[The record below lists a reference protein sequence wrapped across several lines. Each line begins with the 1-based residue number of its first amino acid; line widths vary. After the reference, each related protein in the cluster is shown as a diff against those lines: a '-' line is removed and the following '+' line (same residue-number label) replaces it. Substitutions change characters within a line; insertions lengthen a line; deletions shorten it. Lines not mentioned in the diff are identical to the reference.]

1 MESRATGGPREAAA
15 GTEEPG
21 RKKERRR
28 RGGLAT
34 GAAASLVAL
43 VVVLAYGA
51 FLDADA
57 TRPGRDWAD
66 IHQVDALHVAE
77 AQAAGAPTA
86 LWSFHL
92 QGGTPLYSVPT
103 KPLSYPPFLLA
114 VRALGPFLGM
124 NVLLVLHAILGGVT
138 MVSLLRR
145 LEVGGTGGLVGGL
158 LFTGA
163 TYPGS
168 LFVAQP
174 FWGYALAWWPLSL
187 AFAIDLLEG
196 RHVRRSAVGLGAV
209 LALQL
214 HAGGALPLYW
224 LGCFLVAFALPYLFT
239 RGGASI
245 GVVARE
251 AAVAGGVFVGLA
263 AVKLLPAL
271 AWLRTTGRAGG
282 LTREEIFSNY
292 ADMAPYDQGHP
303 AWTVLYVMTRVG
315 GKVGIVSLGVG
326 IVLGVLAL
334 ARRGTAGRASRGA
347 VAALA
352 AMTVV
357 ALGVAHDV
365 LVDWLPLYDRMR
377 MPYRFFY
384 PAGFA
389 ALLLAG
395 IGVDRVVRAAG
406 RGRPAVGRAV
416 GGIAALLVL
425 FDVARLPGVRF
436 EEREVASAAER
447 TAMAA
452 PSFDA
457 IDDGAATRFHLPRP
471 NDQALWVARGLDST
485 TGLLGGDGSE
495 NARYAEWL
503 PFRRRNAA
511 RLERTHGRVL
521 DLLATR
527 HVGAYGRFAGAFV
540 RPLRRTIDPGVDALV
555 ACVEDER
562 LRSFPFG
569 GDGVD
574 DAYGIVVRGGEPSV
588 AGAVASAFDTLGPGP
603 VVGARRGARDV
614 YVAAVTSSEKPEI
627 TTRVAPAPGDER
639 AFDLAIGPDG
649 RTWVVGRKESD
660 GGGSD
665 PFLLVDDRPWTASPP
680 PFVSDGDPEE
690 GARHLRR
697 GSGLSVVVE
706 PGRISVERTA
716 RAGNGAVRRCF
727 VTLEPVGGASDP
739 VVRGVGPVGPPL
751 HRLVGPGGVDGGERR
766 TWGRLAITGL
776 WPGVDVALRS
786 TVEGVEFELLP
797 RDGADLA
804 PVRLRVRGGT
814 LRTREQGAVV
824 ETPLGP
830 VELEAL
836 DPASPARLGA
846 RPPSGE
852 AAAELF
858 VEGDVRRSLRFLLR
872 APADAFG
879 GALDDQW
886 KAIVIDGGG
895 AVHLAGSSASYAPR
909 PPLAPGAVG
918 AMPPLDFD
926 VMVAKLD
933 RDGRLLWT
941 AVVGGA
947 AGDFAQGIAVDARGR
962 PVVIGSTRS
971 DDATLPRRG
980 GPAAAYRGVEDVL
993 LFRLTADGRA
1003 IDFLGPLGG
1012 ADGDYGQG
1020 VAIAA
1025 DGTIV
1030 VCGDTKSDERSFP
1043 VRGGLDPTFNGA
1055 ADAFVGRIASDGGS
1069 VLALGYVGGAGIDV
1083 AYALAL
1089 DQEGDVWI
1097 AGVTASDERT
1107 FPCVDPWDGT
1117 FAGGRWDG
1125 FLCEVAADVG
1135 SVRRSGYVGGEGVD
1149 SLRDVAVDADG
1160 RVWAAG
1166 RTTSTGRRALDD
1178 GASRADPTY
1187 EAYRARFDASPQLDP
1202 FVRPTWYERRRARP
1216 RAALVRDPVV
1226 VVGAPEA
1233 RERAVRALLAR
1244 PEHDLRRTVL
1254 IERAADDPDAPG
1266 LDRRAR
1272 AVLPAARVAAR
1283 LRAGRPGPGP
1293 GAPIEP
1299 IEPERLRFGPA
1310 SLSIDL
1316 RGLAAGGAQLLLSD
1330 VLTLHPGWRAS
1341 VDGVEAPLRRAD
1353 GLVTAVPLRPGART
1367 VRFTFRPPLLRL
1379 GAAGTAIT
1387 LLVLLAAGTRSVLR
1401 GGEAA

>member
-1 MESRATGGPREAAA
+1 MESSATAGPRETPPETEGSERTGERRTRSGRTTAAAA
-15 GTEEPG
+15 G
-21 RKKERRR
+21 
-28 RGGLAT
+28 
-34 GAAASLVAL
+34 LVSL

-124 NVLLVLHAILGGVT
+124 NVLLLLHAILGGAT
-138 MVSLLRR
+138 MVILLRR
-145 LEVGGTGGLVGGL
+145 LGVGGTGRVVGGL

-168 LFVAQP
+168 LFMAQP
-174 FWGYALAWWPLSL
+174 FWGYALAWWPLAL
-187 AFAIDLLEG
+187 VCAVDLLE
-196 RHVRRSAVGLGAV
+196 RRRVRRSAVGLGVV

-214 HAGGALPLYW
+214 HAGGVFPLYW
-224 LGCFLVAFALPYLFT
+224 LGCFLVPFALPYLLA
-239 RGGASI
+239 RGGASL
-245 GVVARE
+245 GEAVRG
-251 AAVAGGVFVGLA
+251 AAVAGGVFLGLA

-292 ADMAPYDQGHP
+292 EDMAPFDQGHP

-315 GKVGIVSLGVG
+315 GKVGIGSLGVG
-326 IVLGVLAL
+326 IVLGALAA
-334 ARRGTAGRASRGA
+334 ARRGTTGRASRGA
-347 VAALA
+347 LLALA
-352 AMTVV
+352 AMTAV

-384 PAGFA
+384 PAGVA
-389 ALLLAG
+389 AILLAAA
-395 IGVDRVVRAAG
+395 GVDLVVGAAG
-406 RGRPAVGRAV
+406 RGRPALGRVLV
-416 GGIAALLVL
+416 GGVVLLVL
-425 FDVARLPGVRF
+425 FDTSRLPGVRF
-436 EEREVASAAER
+436 EGREVASAAER

-457 IDDGAATRFHLPRP
+457 IDDGGGTRFHLPRA

-503 PFRRRNAA
+503 PFKTRNAA
-511 RLERTHGRVL
+511 KLERTHGRVL

-527 HVGAYGRFAGAFV
+527 HVGAYGRFAGV
-540 RPLRRTIDPGVDALV
+540 GTRPLRRTIEPGVDALI
-555 ACVEDER
+555 ACLEDGR
-562 LRSFPFG
+562 LRSVPLG

-574 DAYGIVVRGGEPSV
+574 DAYGIVVRGREPCV

-603 VVGARRGARDV
+603 VSGGRQGARDV
-614 YVAAVTSSEKPEI
+614 YVAAATSASNPAFA
-627 TTRVAPAPGDER
+627 TRVVPLPGDER
-639 AFDLAIGPDG
+639 AFDVAVGSDG
-649 RTWVVGRKESD
+649 RTWAAGRRETGGGGGDPLLVVG
-660 GGGSD
+660 
-665 PFLLVDDRPWTASPP
+665 DRPWAASPP

-690 GARHLRR
+690 GTRHLRR
-697 GSGLSVVVE
+697 GSELSIVVE
-706 PGRISVERTA
+706 PSRIAVERTA
-716 RAGNGAVRRCF
+716 RSPKGAVRRCF
-727 VTLEPVGGASDP
+727 VTLEPVGGSPAP
-739 VVRGVGPVGPPL
+739 VVRGVGPVGPPI
-751 HRLVGPGGVDGGERR
+751 HRLVGPDAVDGGERR
-766 TWGRLAITGL
+766 TWGRLAIADL
-776 WPGVDVALRS
+776 WPGVDAALRS
-786 TVEGVEFELLP
+786 TMEGVEIELAP
-797 RDGADLA
+797 RDGADLGA
-804 PVRLRVRGGT
+804 VRFRVRGGAV
-814 LRTREQGAVV
+814 RAAPEGAIV
-824 ETPLGP
+824 ETPLGALR
-830 VELEAL
+830 LEAL
-836 DPASPARLGA
+836 DPAGATRLGA
-846 RPPSGE
+846 GPPSSG
-852 AAAELF
+852 AATELR
-858 VEGDVRRSLRFLLR
+858 VEGELRGPLRFRLV

-879 GALDDQW
+879 GLRDDQW
-886 KAIVIDGGG
+886 KAIAIDAEG
-895 AVHLAGSSASYAPR
+895 AVYLAGSSASYAPR
-909 PPLAPGAVG
+909 PPLAPGTVG
-918 AMPPLDFD
+918 KMPPLDFD
-926 VMVAKLD
+926 AVVAKLD

-971 DDATLPRRG
+971 DDSTLPRRG

-1043 VRGGLDPTFNGA
+1043 VRGGLDPTFNGG
-1055 ADAFVGRIASDGGS
+1055 ADAFVGRLSADGGT

-1083 AYALAL
+1083 SYSLAL
-1089 DQEGDVWI
+1089 DAEGDVWI

-1107 FPCVDPWDGT
+1107 FPCVDSWAGT
-1117 FAGGRWDG
+1117 FAGGGWDG

-1135 SVRRSGYVGGEGVD
+1135 SIRRSGYVGGKGVD
-1149 SLRDVAVDADG
+1149 NLRDVAVDADG

-1166 RTTSTGRRALDD
+1166 RTTSAGPRTLDD
-1178 GASRADPTY
+1178 ASSRSDPAY
-1187 EAYRARFDASPQLDP
+1187 EAYRARFDGNPQLDP

-1226 VVGAPEA
+1226 VVGTSAA
-1233 RERAVRALLAR
+1233 RERAVRALLSR
-1244 PEHDLRRTVL
+1244 PGHDVRRTVL
-1254 IERAADDPDAPG
+1254 IERDEDDPAAAA

-1272 AVLPAARVAAR
+1272 AVLPAARMLER
-1283 LRAGRPGPGP
+1283 LREGRPGPGP
-1293 GAPIEP
+1293 GAPIEAIP
-1299 IEPERLRFGPA
+1299 PERLRFGPA

-1316 RGLAAGGAQLLLSD
+1316 RGLVAGGAHLLLAD
-1330 VLTLHPGWRAS
+1330 LLTLHPGWRAF
-1341 VDGVEAPLRRAD
+1341 VDEVEVPLRRAD
-1353 GLVTAVPLRPGART
+1353 GLVTAVRLRAGART
-1367 VRFTFRPPLLRL
+1367 VRFTFRPPLLGL
-1379 GAAGTAIT
+1379 GAIVTALT
-1387 LLVLLAAGTRSVLR
+1387 LLALIGGAARTVLR
-1401 GGEAA
+1401 GRGAT